1 MCFEKDK
8 KNNEAKNYGYPM
20 GPQGSPGVD
29 QMFRNSSL
37 NKPEEEEPEFNVLPQ
52 VDPRLN
58 KDIQSYGCRFM
69 SLLAIPQYYLKKSLT
84 AEQINNIYSEC
95 ILDPDIVLTNHQY
108 TCKCGTKEHVII
120 NKGFA
125 ALGSNSTGSQVYPW
139 KVLEPEDIPK
149 GIDFT
154 IIQWS
159 TIVSGSVASH
169 FELGTPDGRDLYDP
183 GAKTF
188 DKFIRRFF
196 EIDENANVDVSTD
209 NFKPTSWLIYKVYDK
224 A

>member
-1 MCFEKDK
+1 MCFNKDK
-8 KNNEAKNYGYPM
+8 QNNEAKKYGYPM
-20 GPQGSPGVD
+20 GPQGSPGID
-29 QMFRNSSL
+29 QMFQNSHI
-37 NKPEEEEPEFNVLPQ
+37 KPEEKEPEFEVLPQ

-69 SLLAIPQYYLKKSLT
+69 SLLAIPQYHLKKSLT

-139 KVLEPEDIPK
+139 KVQEPEDIPK

-169 FELGTPDGRDLYDP
+169 FELGTPEGRELYDP